1 VASFT
6 ELHNLTGKV
15 AIVTGGSRGIGRAI
29 AQALAEAGA
38 DVVVASRKLDACEA
52 AVAEIRASTGTKATA
67 IACHVGKWADC
78 GRLIEETIERMGR
91 LDILVNNAGMSPL
104 YPSIHEITEELYD
117 KTLAVNLK
125 GPFRLGSLAAAWMAD
140 HDGGSIINIGTS
152 GSTMSSVNELPY
164 ACAKA
169 GLNLLTVG
177 LANAYGPKVRVNAVL
192 PGPFRTDVSKD
203 WAPQEGDDVPYLPM
217 RRLGRPE
224 EAAPIVVHLASPAS
238 SFTTGAIIRVDGGVT
253 RHV

>member
-1 VASFT
+1 VASFE
-6 ELHNLTGKV
+6 ELHDLTGKV
-15 AIVTGGSRGIGRAI
+15 AIVTGGSRGIGQAI

-38 DVVVASRKLDACEA
+38 DVVIASRKLDACEA
-52 AVAEIRASTGTKATA
+52 VAAEIRASTAAMATA
-67 IACHVGKWADC
+67 IACHVGKWEDC
-78 GRLIEETIERMGR
+78 GALVDKTIERMGR

-169 GLNLLTVG
+169 GLNLLTIG

-192 PGPFRTDVSKD
+192 PGPFLTDISKG
-203 WAPQEGDDVPYLPM
+203 WATEGEDVPYLPM

-224 EAAPIVVHLASPAS
+224 EVAPIVVHLASPAS